1 MTIPVPVTINPSID
15 LNHFKIHEGP
25 FASSQIVSNNIQ
37 IANPKYIL
45 LFSAPL
51 ATPPSNTLFIHFD
64 YSVSSNLGIITE
76 FFENPTFSDTG
87 ILVPRFFNNRNFGV
101 VPAGGEWQDPTITSE
116 GTRLYIERIGS
127 ITRGGI
133 GGPRY
138 RDEDE
143 IILRINTY
151 YLIKVTPLIN
161 NVDITIKIFAY
172 STRAAPGSTQISI
185 S

>member
-1 MTIPVPVTINPSID
+1 MTLPVSIVASPSID
-15 LNHFKIHEGP
+15 LNHFRIHEGP
-25 FASSQIVSNNIQ
+25 FISSQIVSKNIQ
-37 IANPKYIL
+37 IANPKYVL

-76 FFENPTFSDTG
+76 FFENPTFSDKGTS
-87 ILVPRFFNNRNFGV
+87 ISRFFNNRNFNAS
-101 VPAGGEWQDPTITSE
+101 PIGGEWQDPTITSE

-127 ITRGGI
+127 TTRGGI
-133 GGPRY
+133 GGPRN
-138 RDEDE
+138 RNEDE

-151 YLIKVTPLIN
+151 YIIKVTPLID
-161 NVDITIKIFAY
+161 NVDTTIKTFAY
-172 STRAAPGSTQISI
+172 STRATPGSTSISI

>member
-1 MTIPVPVTINPSID
+1 MTLPVSITTNPSID
-15 LNHFKIHEGP
+15 LNHFRIHEGP
-25 FASSQIVSNNIQ
+25 FISSQIVSKNIQ
-37 IANPKYIL
+37 IANPKLIL
-45 LFSAPL
+45 LSS
-51 ATPPSNTLFIHFD
+51 PPVSIPISNTLFIHFD

-127 ITRGGI
+127 TTRGGI
-133 GGPRY
+133 GGPRN

-161 NVDITIKIFAY
+161 NVDVTIKIFAY
-172 STRAAPGSTQISI
+172 STRSGLSSTSISI